1 MNRDIALR
9 EGDHGWQVGP
19 HLGAPLPSSEQA
31 PPAIDLARLLRI
43 LHQWRWLI
51 LGATGLGLLLGV
63 LVTLLTTP
71 LYRADVTLEV
81 SPPRVEIMNEQNDDR
96 STQIPNW
103 DFMRRRSGC

>member
-19 HLGAPLPSSEQA
+19 HLGAPLPSSDQA

-51 LGATGLGLLLGV
+51 LGATLLGLLLGV
-63 LVTLLTTP
+63 LATLLTPP
-71 LYRADVTLEV
+71 L
-81 SPPRVEIMNEQNDDR
+81 
-96 STQIPNW
+96 
-103 DFMRRRSGC
+103 